1 MEANKPAEKT
11 NAIQTKKS
19 LILAIVN
26 HGYSDLVMNAARKA
40 GARGGTV
47 SSARGTADPEMA
59 SFYGITLTPEKDMV
73 YMVVDS
79 GDRDRIMEVIYEDA
93 GLKSKGNGI
102 LFSLPIT
109 DAVGLEAP
117 APEKE

>member
-1 MEANKPAEKT
+1 MEENKKPLPES
-11 NAIQTKKS
+11 KKS

-26 HGYSDLVMNAARKA
+26 HGFSDLVMNAARKA

-47 SSARGTADPEMA
+47 SSARGTADPDMA

-73 YMVVDS
+73 YMVVDAS
-79 GDRDRIMEVIYEDA
+79 DRERIMKTVYEEA
-93 GLKSKGNGI
+93 GLASKGNGI

-109 DAVGLEAP
+109 DTVGLDPVAS
-117 APEKE
+117 EKEGE

>member
-1 MEANKPAEKT
+1 MEETNKKEIK
-11 NAIQTKKS
+11 NVDRN
-19 LILAIVN
+19 LIVAIVN

-40 GARGGTV
+40 GAKGGTV
-47 SSARGTADPEMA
+47 SSGRGTADPEMA

-79 GDRDRIMEVIYEDA
+79 ADRDRIMKVIYEEA

-109 DAVGLEAP
+109 ETVGLEGQKS
-117 APEKE
+117 ENE

>member
-1 MEANKPAEKT
+1 MEENKEKKT
-11 NAIQTKKS
+11 VEAKKS

-26 HGYSDLVMNAARKA
+26 HGFSDLVMNAARKA

-73 YMVVDS
+73 YMVVDTP
-79 GDRDRIMEVIYEDA
+79 DRDRIMEMIYEDA

-109 DAVGLEAP
+109 DAVGLEP
-117 APEKE
+117 ASSGEEK

>member
-1 MEANKPAEKT
+1 MAENKTKSKT
-11 NAIQTKKS
+11 IETKKS

-73 YMVVDS
+73 YMVVDTP
-79 GDRDRIMEVIYEDA
+79 DRDRIMEVIYELTGPFITKVALTKA
-93 GLKSKGNGI
+93 GEIQMDSAK
-102 LFSLPIT
+102 
-109 DAVGLEAP
+109 AA
-117 APEKE
+117 

>member
-1 MEANKPAEKT
+1 MAKNTNKSNELE
-11 NAIQTKKS
+11 TKKS

-47 SSARGTADPEMA
+47 ASARGTADPDMA

-79 GDRDRIMEVIYEDA
+79 VDRDRIMGVIYEDA
-93 GLKSKGNGI
+93 GLKSRGNGI

-109 DAVGLEAP
+109 DAVGLEP
-117 APEKE
+117 AVTSENDK

>member
-1 MEANKPAEKT
+1 MEESKTKSNKLMTE
-11 NAIQTKKS
+11 KS
-19 LILAIVN
+19 LILAVVN
-26 HGYSDLVMNAARKA
+26 HGFSDLVMNAARKA

-47 SSARGTADPEMA
+47 ASARGTADPEMA

-79 GDRDRIMEVIYEDA
+79 KDRDRIMEVIYEDA

-109 DAVGLEAP
+109 DAVGLEP
-117 APEKE
+117 ASKDQ

>member
-1 MEANKPAEKT
+1 MEETKPT
-11 NAIQTKKS
+11 SSQIQKS

-26 HGYSDLVMNAARKA
+26 HGFSDLVMNAARKA

-47 SSARGTADPEMA
+47 SSARGTADPDMA

-73 YMVVDS
+73 YMVVDTS
-79 GDRDRIMEVIYEDA
+79 DRDRIMKVVYEEA
-93 GLKSKGNGI
+93 GLSSKGNGI

-109 DAVGLEAP
+109 ETVGLESAP
-117 APEKE
+117 FEKEGE